1 MNYDLV
7 IFNSKINRKIIGF
20 LDFFDKIYLVGNKSK
35 KQINRIVFINENELK
50 LILKKKICYS
60 LVVEFE
66 EYDLYNRTN
75 HQNLKKN
82 KLLRKFVSNSF

>member
-35 KQINRIVFINENELK
+35 K
-50 LILKKKICYS
+50 
-60 LVVEFE
+60 
-66 EYDLYNRTN
+66 TN
-75 HQNLKKN
+75 QQNS
-82 KLLRKFVSNSF
+82 VY